1 MAILAPPP
9 LVKPVHRPFGLLL
22 PPGKQLRR
30 LARAQTA
37 PKRAL
42 APPEEPALGATLA
55 SLVVGPLAL
64 VAVVLWPLVFAAV
77 VLSLVVLTPFAAVGA
92 GVQGILRHGRRGAD
106 SPGAAA
112 LGMNRGG

>member
-22 PPGKQLRR
+22 PPGKQLSR

-37 PKRAL
+37 PKRPL
-42 APPEEPALGATLA
+42 ARPEEPEEPALGAALA

-64 VAVVLWPLVFAAV
+64 LSVVLWPVVFVALVLF
-77 VLSLVVLTPFAAVGA
+77 LVVLTPFAAVGA
-92 GVQGILRHGRRGAD
+92 VVQAILRHGHRCTE

-112 LGMNRGG
+112 LG